1 MHLTLI
7 GGTKV
12 LLEPGE
18 GLDPSD
24 PEVYLEPLVAYL
36 QTRDARVLLYDLSN
50 VPVIDELYYRWLT
63 AVDTICRISGIQ
75 LVTVNMRPAAA
86 YALALM
92 LDEPPA
98 FECALDVNQ
107 VE

>member
-1 MHLTLI
+1 MHLTAI
-7 GGTKV
+7 GGAKV

-24 PEVYLEPLVAYL
+24 PDAYLEPLVAYL
-36 QTRDARVLLYDLSN
+36 QERGAKVLLYDLTN
-50 VPVIDELYYRWLT
+50 VPVIDELYYHWLA
-63 AVDTICRISGIQ
+63 AVNTICRISGIR

-86 YALALM
+86 YALALT
-92 LDEPPA
+92 LDNPPV